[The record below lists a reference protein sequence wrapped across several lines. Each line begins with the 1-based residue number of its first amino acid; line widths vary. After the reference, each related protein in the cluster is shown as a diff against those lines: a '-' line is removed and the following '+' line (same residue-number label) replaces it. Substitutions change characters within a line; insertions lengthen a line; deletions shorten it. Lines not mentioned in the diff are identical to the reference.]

1 MSNTPRRKQAPSRKG
16 GASTKSRAG
25 AKQAPAGRATGLG
38 PELPWGKIVGYGLGA
53 LVLIAVLA
61 GILLGSDPLNDVPDG
76 LHPDTRIVAD
86 VPSGVHID
94 GEIDYDELLPPGGP
108 HNPIWQNCGFYD
120 GVIRTENAVHSLEH
134 GAVWLTYR
142 SDLPQ
147 GDLDALAGFG
157 RNRTKVLVSEQPLQD
172 SPIVAT
178 AWGYQY
184 EARTADELGL
194 LQFISELGGLARC
207 PRARCHLWRR
217 RVHDRRLI
225 SSRRATR

>member
-16 GASTKSRAG
+16 GAGSKQRQG
-25 AKQAPAGRATGLG
+25 AKQTPSGKSTGLG
-38 PELPWGKIVGYGLGA
+38 PELPWGKIVGWGLGVIVIGA
-53 LVLIAVLA
+53 MLA
-61 GILLGSDPLNDVPDG
+61 GGLLGSDPLNDVPDG
-76 LHPDTRIVAD
+76 LDPNTRIVAD
-86 VPSGVHID
+86 VASGIHED
-94 GEIDYDELLPPGGP
+94 GDIAYAELLPPGGP

-142 SDLPQ
+142 SDIAQ
-147 GDLDALAGFG
+147 NDLDTLAGFG

-184 EARTADELGL
+184 EAQSADEEGL
-194 LQFISELGGLARC
+194 LRFIAELEGSPDSPEPNGACGGG
-207 PRARCHLWRR
+207 
-217 RVHDRRLI
+217 VSTI
-225 SSRRATR
+225 VG